1 MCKSLCDLSVLDACI
16 FIVLFIFICYMGE
29 IYIIEWKRKKK
40 KKSWINETA
49 ILNSSSQKRVARG
62 AVLIGTEIFRSGGVM
77 NRQTNVHPG

>member
-1 MCKSLCDLSVLDACI
+1 MHFYSSVHIYLLYGGDL
-16 FIVLFIFICYMGE
+16 YHRME
-29 IYIIEWKRKKK
+29 KEKK

>member
-1 MCKSLCDLSVLDACI
+1 MEK
-16 FIVLFIFICYMGE
+16 E
-29 IYIIEWKRKKK
+29 KK

-49 ILNSSSQKRVARG
+49 ILNSSSQKRIARG